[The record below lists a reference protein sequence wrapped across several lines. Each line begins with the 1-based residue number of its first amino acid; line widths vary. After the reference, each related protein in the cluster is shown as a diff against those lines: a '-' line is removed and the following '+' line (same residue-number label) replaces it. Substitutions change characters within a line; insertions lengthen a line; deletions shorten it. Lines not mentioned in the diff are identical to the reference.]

1 MIFQIGMDF
10 GSMNFVNM
18 LDSIMLWSLVL
29 FAVVIIGLF
38 FWWIWNTTRFNV
50 YVELIRKVGSPY
62 EVKVDGKII
71 KRITYQ
77 STPKKARIY
86 NKKLRSGGF
95 KEYFQISGTNFNY
108 PNYFKNLAFYFRTPT
123 WFLDFK
129 RKGIKLLVDEKRGL
143 VPLMVS
149 NPGIVDVGT
158 SLNEVVGSISD
169 GLHEREM
176 LYDQDFWAKYG
187 NVVAIGMLIGFFVI
201 GMIFIIKYQET
212 FWENSMNGLQAVL
225 KTIQDTASPTLK

>member
-1 MIFQIGMDF
+1 MVYRPWLYSNSYNRFSFQRFVCFIF
-10 GSMNFVNM
+10 
-18 LDSIMLWSLVL
+18 LLV
-29 FAVVIIGLF
+29 F
-38 FWWIWNTTRFNV
+38 
-50 YVELIRKVGSPY
+50 
-62 EVKVDGKII
+62 
-71 KRITYQ
+71 
-77 STPKKARIY
+77 
-86 NKKLRSGGF
+86 SGG
-95 KEYFQISGTNFNY
+95 SGSSY
-108 PNYFKNLAFYFRTPT
+108 YWNLAFYFRTPT